1 MPLQFFVL
9 DVVVNFTRPTVDDL
23 FTQLKRIVNTAEEEQ
38 KSDAE
43 RVGILTSGRRDDW
56 ARARMRLMQG
66 KVFMYVYGKGTLRVG
81 GKVAER
87 GTKRNAAIDLCNDVF
102 TCLFLSS

>member
-1 MPLQFFVL
+1 ML

-23 FTQLKRIVNTAEEEQ
+23 FTQLKRIVKTAEEEQ
-38 KSDAE
+38 SDAE

-66 KVFMYVYGKGTLRVG
+66 DIYYSVYGNGTVRVG
-81 GKVAER
+81 VEVAEQCDS
-87 GTKRNAAIDLCNDVF
+87 KLNVAIDLCRDFCHMV
-102 TCLFLSS
+102 L